1 MQKKEY
7 LEVVDVFAFLGPA
20 SPLIVHRLTVSGVK
34 SMKEVLYA
42 IVYVIDYYPKTGQH
56 LFPFREVAV
65 QVDTSSLILRLSTGG
80 IRVDHTVLILLI
92 VI

>member
-7 LEVVDVFAFLGPA
+7 LKVVDAFAFVGPT
-20 SPLIVHRLTVSGVK
+20 SPLIMHRLTVSSVK

-56 LFPFREVAV
+56 LFPFREVAL
-65 QVDTSSLILRLSTGG
+65 QVDVQSYP
-80 IRVDHTVLILLI
+80 
-92 VI
+92 